1 MSRLWLCMIILF
13 QFFIVSHLTF
23 HSSPSHS
30 HHDRHSHYEHM
41 SMHCAA
47 SAAASHRPHVAQAL
61 QAAADCGSS
70 NVTVSRAALLLLHR
84 EVGCHFTQEIM
95 SYMHSNSL
103 RQREDLNFHDV
114 LNFCCLLLRLLL
126 CNLDPA
132 TGAATL
138 PSRRQQGPATLSCL
152 LLDSFSGKILQG

>member
-1 MSRLWLCMIILF
+1 
-13 QFFIVSHLTF
+13 
-23 HSSPSHS
+23 
-30 HHDRHSHYEHM
+30 M

-47 SAAASHRPHVAQAL
+47 AAAAAHRPHVVQAL

-138 PSRRQQGPATLSCL
+138 PSRRQQGPATHSLVCFL
-152 LLDSFSGKILQG
+152 IRLGGKFYRADLKFPNLNVKLPNCHHDMQTFPTSLKARR

>member
-1 MSRLWLCMIILF
+1 MSRLWSCKIILF

-23 HSSPSHS
+23 LSSPSHS

-47 SAAASHRPHVAQAL
+47 AAAHRPHVAQAL

-70 NVTVSRAALLLLHR
+70 NVTVSRAALLLRHR
-84 EVGCHFTQEIM
+84 EVGCRFTQGIM
-95 SYMHSNSL
+95 SYMHSNSF

-152 LLDSFSGKILQG
+152 LLDSFRGKILQG